1 MAEGNYITIQGWM
14 RDDLGLTGSA
24 LMVYAIVYGFSQDG
38 ESRFSGGHKY
48 IMDWCGCSKCTARR
62 LLQSLTDEGLIE
74 REDVGRN
81 GQVVQ
86 SYRVAPTPLKLIGET
101 PRKLIAPPSQID
113 RGTPRKIDPININI
127 ENIKENINKNTK
139 AFDFLE
145 ALKSIGVS
153 ESVARDWL
161 AVRKTKRATNT
172 KTAFE
177 RIKAEIAKS
186 GRSADE
192 CIRTAAEKSWQGFQ
206 ADWMPRVP
214 ERRESW
220 EDYKRNHG
228 LL

>member
-1 MAEGNYITIQGWM
+1 MDNGTYTIIPDSFLDLDLTLAETVILATIH
-14 RDDLGLTGSA
+14 
-24 LMVYAIVYGFSQDG
+24 GFCQDG
-38 ESRFSGGHKY
+38 ESDFHGSYSYLARKAKVSRVWAIQIVKRLASLGLVEKDVREVGGVKSTT
-48 IMDWCGCSKCTARR
+48 IRT
-62 LLQSLTDEGLIE
+62 T
-74 REDVGRN
+74 VG
-81 GQVVQ
+81 GGKF
-86 SYRVAPTPLKLIGET
+86 TLPLVN
-101 PRKLIAPPSQID
+101 SVD
-113 RGTPRKIDPININI
+113 RGGKLTLPGGGKLTLPNNKVLENKKKINITPI
-127 ENIKENINKNTK
+127 SP
-139 AFDFLE
+139 FDFLD

-214 ERRESW
+214 EKRESW

>member
-24 LMVYAIVYGFSQDG
+24 LMVYAIIYGFSQDG
-38 ESRFSGGHKY
+38 ESSYVGGLRY
-48 IMDWCGCSKCTARR
+48 VQEWCGCSANTARKI
-62 LLQSLTDEGLIE
+62 LKELTDAGLIS
-74 REDVGRN
+74 REDVVINGRVSPRYKAN
-81 GQVVQ
+81 PSKNWRRPLQKLEATPAKIGG
-86 SYRVAPTPLKLIGET
+86 VAPPKIG
-101 PRKLIAPPSQID
+101 D
-113 RGTPRKIDPININI
+113 ININI

-139 AFDFLE
+139 AFDFLA

-186 GRSADE
+186 GRSADD

-220 EDYKRNHG
+220 EDFKRNHG

>member
-24 LMVYAIVYGFSQDG
+24 LMVYAIIYGFSQDG
-38 ESRFSGGHKY
+38 ESSYVGGLRY
-48 IMDWCGCSKCTARR
+48 VQEWCGCSRNTAKK
-62 LLQSLTDEGLIE
+62 LLKFLVDAGLIT
-74 REDVGRN
+74 REDVGIN
-81 GQVVQ
+81 GKISQTYKVTR
-86 SYRVAPTPLKLIGET
+86 SKIDGEGV
-101 PRKLIAPPSQID
+101 KNWS
-113 RGTPRKIDPININI
+113 GTRSNFGGVTRSKIDPININI

-139 AFDFLE
+139 AFDFLA

-172 KTAFE
+172 ETAFE